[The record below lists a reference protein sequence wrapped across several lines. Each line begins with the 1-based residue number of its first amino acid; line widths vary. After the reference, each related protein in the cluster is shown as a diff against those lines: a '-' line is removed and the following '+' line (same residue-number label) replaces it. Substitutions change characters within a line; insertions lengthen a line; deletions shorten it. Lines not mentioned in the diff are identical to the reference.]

1 MKVSSKLFSYDN
13 IFARGQMT
21 TDAAEILQLSE
32 LSVIRGGEI
41 KEHIQTCDEITY
53 AVSGKA
59 RFYSGD
65 SVDEI
70 SAGQIHYIRKGQY
83 HKIVADDNH
92 NFRYFCIGYLPNPEC
107 ESIQF
112 FEEAVKDYNFFILK
126 DMENIRTIFEQLTN
140 EFYLPDEGSELMI
153 HFYLCQMFMFLYR
166 NLTGKS
172 TRVPNK
178 INRST
183 SNQAVYRALK
193 FIDREYLR
201 ITTIKEIAEE
211 LSYSEYYLSHIFKE
225 KMNITI
231 KDYLLQK
238 KMATAVELLQN
249 SNMTITEISEQ
260 LNFSSLHSFG
270 IAFKRYTGMSASA
283 FRLSMKDSE

>member
-1 MKVSSKLFSYDN
+1 MKISSKLFSYDN

-21 TDAAEILQLSE
+21 TESAEILQISE

-41 KEHIQTCDEITY
+41 KEHVQVCDEITY

-70 SAGQIHYIRKGQY
+70 SAGQIHFIRKGQY

-92 NFRYFCIGYLPNPEC
+92 NFRYFCIGFLPNPEC
-107 ESIQF
+107 ESVRLFLDAI
-112 FEEAVKDYNFFILK
+112 KDYDFFFLK
-126 DMENIRTIFEQLTN
+126 DVGNVKTIFELLIR
-140 EFYLPDEGSELMI
+140 EFYIRDEGSELMI
-153 HFYLCQMFMFLYR
+153 HFYLCQMFILLYR
-166 NLTGKS
+166 ILTGKS
-172 TRVPNK
+172 AGTLNK
-178 INRST
+178 ISGST

-238 KMATAVELLQN
+238 KMITAIELLQN

-260 LNFSSLHSFG
+260 LHFSSLHSFG
-270 IAFKRYTGMSASA
+270 IAFKRYTGMSASE
-283 FRLSMKDSE
+283 FRASKEI

>member
-1 MKVSSKLFSYDN
+1 MKISSKLFSYDN
-13 IFARGQMT
+13 MFARGQMT
-21 TDAAEILQLSE
+21 TESAEILQLSE

-41 KEHIQTCDEITY
+41 REHIQACDEITY

-59 RFYSGD
+59 LVYSGD

-92 NFRYFCIGYLPNPEC
+92 NFRYVCIGYLPNPEC
-107 ESIQF
+107 ESIRL
-112 FEEAVKDYNFFILK
+112 FEEAVKDYDFFILK
-126 DMENIRTIFEQLTN
+126 DMGNVKTIFELLTN
-140 EFYLPDEGSELMI
+140 EFYIPDEGSELMI
-153 HFYLCQMFMFLYR
+153 HFYLCQMFMLLYR
-166 NLTGKS
+166 ILTGKS
-172 TRVPNK
+172 TKVPNK

-201 ITTIKEIAEE
+201 ITTIKEIAEK

-238 KMATAVELLQN
+238 KMATAAELLQK

-260 LNFSSLHSFG
+260 LHFASLHSFG
-270 IAFKRYTGMSASA
+270 IAFKRYTGMSASE
-283 FRLSMKDSE
+283 FRANKKKI